1 MELRDLSLLREL
13 DERGS
18 LTAVARALSV
28 TPSAVSQRL
37 RALERS
43 LGLALTEPQGRGV
56 RLTEPGRLLASGAVE
71 VAAVVASVEA
81 RLAAFQGGIGG
92 RIEIAALPSAGVVLL
107 PALLEALDDEVEVRL
122 HDHDV
127 AEADYAALARD
138 HDLVI
143 GHRMSAAPLRQ
154 WQRLRVV
161 DLLREP
167 LDIALPAAHPLAQR
181 DRIAPG
187 DIAGERWIGVPE
199 GYPFDDL
206 RVAIE
211 AAAGEPFRVVQ
222 RVRDNRLVE
231 ALVEAGRGIGILPR
245 LSTRPSAAMRLLPL
259 AGVPTGRVISAL
271 ARPEVAERAVVR
283 HVLEALHGCA
293 AVIAPEPPRRV

>member
-1 MELRDLSLLREL
+1 MELRDLALLREL

-43 LGLALTEPQGRGV
+43 LGLALTEPVGRGV
-56 RLTEPGRLLASGAVE
+56 RLTAPGRLLAAGAVE

-81 RLAAFQGGIGG
+81 RLAAFQGGIVG
-92 RIEIAALPSAGVVLL
+92 RIDVAALPSAGVVLL
-107 PALLEALDDEVEVRL
+107 PALLAALAGDVEVRV

-143 GHRMSAAPLRQ
+143 GHRMAQAPRRD
-154 WQRLRVV
+154 WQHLRVV

-167 LDIALPAAHPLAQR
+167 LDVALAATHPLASR
-181 DRIAPG
+181 EALAPA
-187 DIAGERWIGVPE
+187 DIAGQQWIGVPE

-206 RVAIE
+206 RLAIE
-211 AAAGEPFRVVQ
+211 DAANEPFRIVQ

-231 ALVEAGRGIGILPR
+231 ALVEAGMGIGILPR
-245 LSTRPSAAMRLLPL
+245 LSTRASAGVRLLPL
-259 AGVPTGRVISAL
+259 RGVAAGRVISAL
-271 ARPEVAERAVVR
+271 ARPEVAERAVTR
-283 HVLEALHGCA
+283 HVLDALRACA
-293 AVIAPEPPRRV
+293 AEIALATRR

>member
-1 MELRDLSLLREL
+1 MELRDLALLREL

-37 RALERS
+37 RALERA
-43 LGLALTEPQGRGV
+43 LGLALTEPVGRGV
-56 RLTEPGRLLASGAVE
+56 RLTAPGRLLAAGAVE

-81 RLAAFQGGIGG
+81 RLAAFHGGIAGS
-92 RIEIAALPSAGVVLL
+92 IDIAALPSAGVVLL
-107 PALLEALDDEVEVRL
+107 PALLGSLDGDVEVRV
-122 HDHDV
+122 HDYDV

-143 GHRMSAAPLRQ
+143 GHRMARAPRRD
-154 WQRLRVV
+154 WQHLRVT

-167 LDIALPAAHPLAQR
+167 LDIAIPAAHPLASR
-181 DRIAPG
+181 ESVTSA
-187 DIAGERWIGVPE
+187 DIAGEGWIGVPE

-206 RVAIE
+206 RLAIE
-211 AAAGEPFRVVQ
+211 HAAGEPFRVVQ
-222 RVRDNRLVE
+222 RMRDNRLVE
-231 ALVEAGRGIGILPR
+231 ALVEAGLGMAILPR
-245 LSTRPSAAMRLLPL
+245 LSTRPSAGVRLVPL
-259 AGVPTGRVISAL
+259 RGVATGRIISAL

-283 HVLEALHGCA
+283 HVLDALRACA
-293 AVIAPEPPRRV
+293 AEIDPATRR